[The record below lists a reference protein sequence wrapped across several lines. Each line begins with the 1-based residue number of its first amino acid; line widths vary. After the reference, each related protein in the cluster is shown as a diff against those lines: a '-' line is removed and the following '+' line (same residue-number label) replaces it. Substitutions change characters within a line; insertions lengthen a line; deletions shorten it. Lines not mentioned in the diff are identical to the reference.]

1 MGPELITI
9 AHAAR
14 LLGVTEADVLQFT
27 VEGRLTRYQRGR
39 EVLVDRGEVEA
50 LGR

>member
-1 MGPELITI
+1 MDLITVAEA
-9 AHAAR
+9 AH

-27 VEGRLTRYQRGR
+27 AEGRLTRYQRGR

-50 LGR
+50 LDR